1 METRFTRRRGLQ
13 MKTYFT
19 LLSCSHGSKVGRSGI
34 GLWMRASNQASR
46 ISHVPARPAKQTRV
60 IMMMGRMIV
69 TVEMTIKKS
78 SMTRLSIR
86 LKRGRVR
93 LENDG

>member
-1 METRFTRRRGLQ
+1 
-13 MKTYFT
+13 MKTCFT
-19 LLSCSHGSKVGRSGI
+19 PSSCSHGSKVGRSGI

-46 ISHVPARPAKQTRV
+46 ISHVLARLAKQTRV
-60 IMMMGRMIV
+60 IMMTGRMTV

-93 LENDG
+93 PKNDS